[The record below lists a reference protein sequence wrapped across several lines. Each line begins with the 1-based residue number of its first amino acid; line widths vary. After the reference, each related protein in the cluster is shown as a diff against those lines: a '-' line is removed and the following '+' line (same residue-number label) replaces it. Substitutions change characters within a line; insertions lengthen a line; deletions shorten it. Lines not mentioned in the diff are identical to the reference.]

1 MKTKI
6 LKTVIYI
13 FGLVCLVA
21 FLAIRSLPLMN
32 RLMAEKIIP
41 GHWEFVK
48 YGEMYYFNYISDF
61 KVDSLPKATQ
71 KFRLSAKQAK
81 LDRAEIL
88 IFGDSFFDFA
98 RHENLPEQIH
108 DWFNMPVYFER
119 NDYPLA
125 SLAQKGYE
133 NEEPKILIYETVE
146 RNIAYRFREKHKIPG
161 NPEKANNKDDTS
173 FKNTIIEF
181 LFPQQTEELY
191 NKVLQRSYITTK
203 IYEWIATL
211 KFNLFGYVSRLT
223 PKYTLKNQEDPWL
236 FYHRE
241 VSDEHWGFYYQHS
254 EKEINTYCN
263 NIADL
268 AAKLE
273 KEFSLKM
280 VFVVVPNKYTI
291 YHTMLND
298 HTYNDLLPDIY
309 KGLEKRNIPVVKL
322 YKPYLRN
329 KGEKLYHGTDTHWN
343 QQGIDIAVNKT
354 IKVIE
359 NGLKPYV
366 FAETKKSQPSSE
378 SNKQ

>member
-6 LKTVIYI
+6 LKTTIYI

-32 RLMAEKIIP
+32 RLMVENIIP
-41 GHWEFVK
+41 GHWEFVN

-71 KFRLSAKQAK
+71 KFRLSDKQAE
-81 LDRAEIL
+81 LDRAEIV

-98 RHENLPEQIH
+98 RHKNLPEQIR
-108 DWFNMPVYFER
+108 DRLNMPVYFER

-125 SLAQKGYE
+125 SLAEKGYE

-146 RNIAYRFREKHKIPG
+146 RNIAYRFREKHKIPN
-161 NPEKANNKDDTS
+161 NPEKTNNKDDTS
-173 FKNTIIEF
+173 FKNKIIEL
-181 LFPQQTEELY
+181 LFPEQTEELY
-191 NKVLQRSYITTK
+191 TKLLQRSYITTR

-223 PKYTLKNQEDPWL
+223 PKYTLKNEEDPWL

-254 EKEINTYCN
+254 EEEINTYCN

-268 AAKLE
+268 AEKLE
-273 KEFSLKM
+273 KEFNLKM

-322 YKPYLRN
+322 YRPYLRN
-329 KGEKLYHGTDTHWN
+329 KEDKLYHGTDTHWN
-343 QQGIDIAVNKT
+343 QQGIDIAVNRT
-354 IKVIE
+354 IKVIK
-359 NGLKPYV
+359 NGLKPYLY
-366 FAETKKSQPSSE
+366 AETKKSKQK
-378 SNKQ
+378 SNVDNQ